1 MGNRSKLNNVLQD
14 AIKVITNP
22 VGFYRNMP
30 KTGGFADPVI
40 FVLVMAV
47 MMGLLIA
54 IFSLFGASVIG
65 AMAAGFSAL
74 IFMPIFALVGSFIG
88 AAILFVIWK
97 LMGSS
102 ESYETAYRCVAY
114 AAAIYPI
121 MAVLGLIP
129 YIGTLVGIAW
139 GVYLMIVASIE
150 VHQLNR
156 KTAYTVF
163 GILGALLIV
172 MNLGSEM
179 AARKMTAKVEGL
191 EKQFEGITK
200 QLEQSADKTPEQ
212 MGKDIGDFIKGLG
225 NATKNTRDNV
235 DANNTGNISP
245 ETLPSDNTAGDSM
258 NNVSPQPSSDNAAS
272 GDTMTSEKAGKVLG
286 DFLKGFSEATKDLQQ
301 QETPTA
307 AATPTDI
314 SSSSEA
320 ADGANQE
327 R

>member
-1 MGNRSKLNNVLQD
+1 MGSRSKLDNVLQD
-14 AIKVITNP
+14 VIKVITNP

-47 MMGLLIA
+47 TMGFLIA
-54 IFSLFGASVIG
+54 VFSLFGAGVIG

-97 LMGSS
+97 LMGSG

-129 YIGTLVGIAW
+129 YIGTLIGIAW
-139 GVYLMIVASIE
+139 GMYLMISASIE
-150 VHQLNR
+150 VHQLNQ

-179 AARKMTAKVEGL
+179 ATRKMTAKVEGL

-235 DANNTGNISP
+235 DDDNTDGTSP
-245 ETLPSDNTAGDSM
+245 ETLSSDNTVSDGI
-258 NNVSPQPSSDNAAS
+258 NNASPQLSPDNAAS
-272 GDTMTSEKAGKVLG
+272 GDTMTSEQAGKALG
-286 DFLKGFSEATKDLQQ
+286 DFFKGLSEATKDLQQ
-301 QETPTA
+301 QEVPTTDTTPA
-307 AATPTDI
+307 DI
-314 SSSSEA
+314 SSSEA
-320 ADGANQE
+320 ADGANQG